1 MGERYYTTLR
11 KQILTGMILVPVIP
25 FLLIIGVGYYHFS
38 TSIKENTIA
47 SMERI
52 VRDHRDMVAS
62 FLRERR
68 ADLAFVLAEHG
79 FQELQNPEILSTVFT
94 HLQKESP
101 TFVDLGIFDPQGVL
115 VAYVGPYKLS
125 GKVYKETTW
134 FREVMNK
141 GFFQSDVFLGFRN
154 IPHFVIALSG
164 NHEQQP
170 WVIRA
175 TIDTYRFSEIVESI
189 RIGRTGEAYIVN
201 KSGIFQTQRR
211 SGGRFLEHA
220 GEQLHYPDRPN
231 GIRTYVQKDHRDMTF
246 LYATTWI
253 IPHKW
258 LLVVRQDK
266 NDAFAALNKAAWM
279 SLVIAVVSGMGMIFL
294 AIVLS
299 KRIEKRLRIT
309 DKEKASLQD
318 QLIRATRLAEL
329 GEMAAG
335 FAHEINNP
343 LQVMESDHAYIAL
356 ILEDMKQKGDFRE
369 GEDSQELEQAL
380 GQIKKQIRRCAR
392 ITQSILRFGRQGKP
406 EYKKI
411 DLTTFMPE
419 VVSMIAKKA
428 SVNGIELTSTL
439 PEQPLTI
446 HADPGHMQQVL
457 LNLFNNA
464 IYAIVERHG
473 SEGGRLGITG
483 TRTDEG
489 LVEIRVQDNGGGIS
503 PENQKK
509 IFSPFFTTKPVGKGT
524 GLGLSVCFGLVE
536 NMGGTMEV
544 SSQQGTGTTFT
555 LRFPSR

>member
-1 MGERYYTTLR
+1 MEERYYTTLR

-25 FLLIIGVGYYHFS
+25 FLLIIGVGYYYFS

-47 SMERI
+47 SMEQI
-52 VRDHRDMVAS
+52 VRDHRDMVTS

-79 FQELQNPEILSTVFT
+79 FRELQDPEILSTVFSN
-94 HLQKESP
+94 LQKESP
-101 TFVDLGIFDPQGVL
+101 TFVDLGIFTPQGVL
-115 VAYVGPYKLS
+115 VAYEGPYKLS

-134 FREVMNK
+134 FQEVMSK
-141 GFFQSDVFLGFRN
+141 GFFQSDVFLGYRN

-164 NHEQQP
+164 MHEKER

-175 TIDTYRFSEIVESI
+175 TIDTYRFSEIVENI

-201 KSGIFQTQRR
+201 ASGVFQTQRR
-211 SGGRFLEHA
+211 SGGRFLEQD
-220 GEQLHYPDRPN
+220 GEQLQYPDKY
-231 GIRTYVQKDHRDMTF
+231 GEIRTFVQKDNRNMTF

-266 NDAFAALNKAAWM
+266 NDAFAAFNRAAW
-279 SLVIAVVSGMGMIFL
+279 LTLIITVVSGMVMLFL
-294 AIVLS
+294 AMVLS
-299 KRIEKRLRIT
+299 KRMEKQLRIK
-309 DKEKASLQD
+309 DREKESLQG

-343 LQVMESDHAYIAL
+343 LQVMASDHSYMEL
-356 ILEDMKQKGDFRE
+356 ILDDMKKKGALQE
-369 GEDSQELEQAL
+369 GEDSRELEQAL
-380 GQIKKQIRRCAR
+380 TQIKKQIRRCAQ

-406 EYKKI
+406 EYKEI
-411 DLTTFMPE
+411 DLTTFIPE

-439 PEQPLTI
+439 PEQPLKI
-446 HADPGHMQQVL
+446 YADPGHMQQVL

-473 SEGGRLGITG
+473 SEGGRLGISGSLNTQ
-483 TRTDEG
+483 G